1 MSKVVFL
8 IMSGSDA
15 PAKAELGIVSAVRSL
30 KANRYEDLKV
40 IFYGPSE
47 EYITKLTGEL
57 ADNVKYLIAS
67 KTVDSACIAIAN
79 RSGIELKLKTMGVAL
94 SPFGER
100 LAYYINNGYQ
110 VISF

>member
-8 IMSGSDA
+8 IMSGSDS
-15 PAKAELGIVSAVRSL
+15 PPKAELGIISAVRSL

-47 EYITKLTGEL
+47 EYITKLSGEL
-57 ADNVKYLIAS
+57 ADNVRYLIES
-67 KTVDSACIAIAN
+67 KAVDSACVAIAN
-79 RSGIELKLKTMGVAL
+79 KTGIDVKLKMMGVEL

-100 LAYYINNGYQ
+100 LAHYVNNGYI